1 MSCDGIF
8 SLSPVCVATAAAN
21 LPSSIADSAFSH
33 MAGAFGVTAGNAA
46 SWLWQQLDEATT
58 LDLSSPALLT
68 EIAATTSIAVLLCL
82 GLFTIQVITGTLRRE
97 PGALS
102 RACTGLVISFIGS
115 ALALATTRIGLGAVD
130 SLSAGFVQYTAGT
143 NIAGLGAK
151 LQFVALSN
159 LQSPVTTLLFSVV
172 IIAAVVVVWAAMMI
186 RKMTLLIAAVLA
198 PLAFSGATADITRSW
213 ARKWVE
219 MVCALVASKLL
230 LVIILSIGVAV
241 LDGAGQAGD
250 GAGQAGTQLAAGSL
264 ILMLGG
270 FAPWAS
276 IKMFSFA
283 GESLYAAH
291 AAVGHAQAG
300 GQAAIAAPQK
310 AAALHGQIRSMS
322 AGSAG
327 SSGLAGSST
336 APPRAGSNPPTAA
349 AVQTPRPG
357 APDVGAAP
365 GALPTPAPGAP
376 AAGAAGPGAAGPG
389 AAGAVGATGGAA
401 AATGPAAPAIAAGA
415 AATGAMTAIV
425 HQAGGA
431 TQSATTA
438 GALVGPAPEPPPSP
452 GNQPPPMRG
461 PQP

>member
-8 SLSPVCVATAAAN
+8 SLSPVCVATTAAVG
-21 LPSSIADSAFSH
+21 LPSAIADSAFSH

-46 SWLWQQLDEATT
+46 SWLWQQLDEATA

-68 EIAATTSIAVLLCL
+68 EIAAAGSIAVVLCL
-82 GLFTIQVITGTLRRE
+82 ALFTIQVITGALRRD
-97 PGALS
+97 PGALG
-102 RACTGLVISFIGS
+102 RAFSGLVVSFVGS
-115 ALALATTRIGLGAVD
+115 ALALATTRVGLGAVD

-143 NIAGLGAK
+143 TIAGLGTK

-159 LQSPVTTLLFSVV
+159 IHSPATTLLFSIV

-219 MVCALVASKLL
+219 LVCALVASKLL

-241 LDGAGQAGD
+241 LDGAGQAG
-250 GAGQAGTQLAAGSL
+250 GSAGQASTQLAAGSL

-276 IKMFSFA
+276 IKMFTFA

-310 AAALHGQIRSMS
+310 IAALHGQVRAIT
-322 AGSAG
+322 AGSRAG
-327 SSGLAGSST
+327 YP
-336 APPRAGSNPPTAA
+336 APPRSGRNQPAAA
-349 AVQTPRPG
+349 AVQTSRPG
-357 APDVGAAP
+357 GAAA
-365 GALPTPAPGAP
+365 GTAP
-376 AAGAAGPGAAGPG
+376 AAGPG
-389 AAGAVGATGGAA
+389 AAGAVGAAGSAA
-401 AATGPAAPAIAAGA
+401 AATGPAAPAIAAAAVAAGA
-415 AATGAMTAIV
+415 AKATLE
-425 HQAGGA
+425 QAAEA
-431 TQSATTA
+431 TQSATA
-438 GALVGPAPEPPPSP
+438 PGAPERPATQPSPAPTT
-452 GNQPPPMRG
+452 QPPPVRG
-461 PQP
+461 PRP

>member
-8 SLSPVCVATAAAN
+8 SLSPVCVATAALS

-46 SWLWQQLDEATT
+46 SWLWQQLDEATA
-58 LDLSSPALLT
+58 LDLSSPPILT
-68 EIAATTSIAVLLCL
+68 EIAATASIAVVLCL
-82 GLFTIQVITGTLRRE
+82 ALFTIQVITGTLRRD
-97 PGALS
+97 PGALG
-102 RACTGLVISFIGS
+102 RAFTGLVISFVGS
-115 ALALATTRIGLGAVD
+115 ALALATTRLGLGAVD

-143 NIAGLGAK
+143 NIAGLGSK
-151 LQFVALSN
+151 LQFVALTN
-159 LQSPVTTLLFSVV
+159 IESPVTTFLFSVV

-241 LDGAGQAGD
+241 LDGAGQAG
-250 GAGQAGTQLAAGSL
+250 GGGGQASTQLAAGSL

-276 IKMFSFA
+276 VKMFSFA

-291 AAVGHAQAG
+291 AAVGHAKAG

-310 AAALHGQIRSMS
+310 AAALHRQVRSMS
-322 AGSAG
+322 AGSRA
-327 SSGLAGSST
+327 SSA
-336 APPRAGSNPPTAA
+336 APPRAVGNHPTAA
-349 AVQTPRPG
+349 AVQTSRPS
-357 APDVGAAP
+357 AAS
-365 GALPTPAPGAP
+365 AEAAP
-376 AAGAAGPGAAGPG
+376 AAAPG

-401 AATGPAAPAIAAGA
+401 TAAGSAAPAIAVGA
-415 AATGAMTAIV
+415 AAVGAVKGTV
-425 HQAGGA
+425 QRAGEV
-431 TQSATTA
+431 TQSATA
-438 GALVGPAPEPPPSP
+438 PAEPRPEPPPSP
-452 GNQPPPMRG
+452 GTEAPPTKR

>member
-8 SLSPVCVATAAAN
+8 SLSPVCVATAAVN

-46 SWLWQQLDEATT
+46 SWLWQQLDEATA

-68 EIAATTSIAVLLCL
+68 EIAATASVAVVLCL
-82 GLFTIQVITGTLRRE
+82 ALFTIQVITGTLRRD
-97 PGALS
+97 PGALG
-102 RACTGLVISFIGS
+102 RAFTGLVISFVGS
-115 ALALATTRIGLGAVD
+115 ALALGTTRIGLGAVD

-143 NIAGLGAK
+143 NVAGLGSK

-159 LQSPVTTLLFSVV
+159 IQSPVTTLLFAVV

-219 MVCALVASKLL
+219 LVCALVASKLL

-241 LDGAGQAGD
+241 LDTAGQAG
-250 GAGQAGTQLAAGSL
+250 GGTGQATTQLAAGSL

-291 AAVGHAQAG
+291 AAVGHAKAG

-310 AAALHGQIRSMS
+310 AAALHGQVRAIS
-322 AGSAG
+322 AGSRASHATPPWAG
-327 SSGLAGSST
+327 G
-336 APPRAGSNPPTAA
+336 NQPTAA
-349 AVQTPRPG
+349 AVQTARPG
-357 APDVGAAP
+357 VPGVG
-365 GALPTPAPGAP
+365 TAP
-376 AAGAAGPGAAGPG
+376 AGEPG
-389 AAGAVGATGGAA
+389 AAGAVGATGSAA
-401 AATGPAAPAIAAGA
+401 AATGPAAPAIAVGTAAAGA
-415 AATGAMTAIV
+415 VETTV
-425 HQAGGA
+425 QQAGVA

-438 GALVGPAPEPPPSP
+438 GPPGGPPPEPPPPP
-452 GNQPPPMRG
+452 GTQLPPARG

>member
-8 SLSPVCVATAAAN
+8 SLSPVCVATAALN
-21 LPSSIADSAFSH
+21 LPSSVADSAFSH

-46 SWLWQQLDEATT
+46 SWLWQQLDEATA
-58 LDLSSPALLT
+58 LDLSSPAMLT
-68 EIAATTSIAVLLCL
+68 EIAATASIAVVLCL
-82 GLFTIQVITGTLRRE
+82 ALFIIQIITGTLRRD
-97 PGALS
+97 PGALG
-102 RACTGLVISFIGS
+102 RTFTGLVISFVGS
-115 ALALATTRIGLGAVD
+115 ALALATTRLGLGAVD

-143 NIAGLGAK
+143 NIAGLGSK

-159 LQSPVTTLLFSVV
+159 IESPVTTFLFSVV

-198 PLAFSGATADITRSW
+198 PVAFSGATADITRSW

-241 LDGAGQAGD
+241 LDGAGQAG
-250 GAGQAGTQLAAGSL
+250 GGVRQASTQLAAGSL

-291 AAVGHAQAG
+291 AAVGHAKAG

-310 AAALHGQIRSMS
+310 AAALHGQVRSMS
-322 AGSAG
+322 AGLRASSAA
-327 SSGLAGSST
+327 L
-336 APPRAGSNPPTAA
+336 PRAGGNQPTAA
-349 AVQTPRPG
+349 AVRTSRPIAAG
-357 APDVGAAP
+357 VGAAP
-365 GALPTPAPGAP
+365 P
-376 AAGAAGPGAAGPG
+376 
-389 AAGAVGATGGAA
+389 AGAVGATGGAA
-401 AATGPAAPAIAAGA
+401 AATGPAAPAIAVGA
-415 AATGAMTAIV
+415 AADAVKATV
-425 HQAGGA
+425 QRAGEA

-438 GALVGPAPEPPPSP
+438 GAPAEPSPEPPPSP
-452 GNQPPPMRG
+452 GIQPPPMRG

>member
-8 SLSPVCVATAAAN
+8 SLSPVCVATAVVGA
-21 LPSSIADSAFSH
+21 PSAIADSAFSH
-33 MAGAFGVTAGNAA
+33 MAGAFGVAAGNAA
-46 SWLWQQLDEATT
+46 SWLWQQLDEATA
-58 LDLSSPALLT
+58 LDLSSPALVT
-68 EIAATTSIAVLLCL
+68 EIAATASIAVVLCL
-82 GLFTIQVITGTLRRE
+82 ALFTIQVIIGALRRD
-97 PGALS
+97 PGALG
-102 RACTGLVISFIGS
+102 RALSGLVVSFIGS

-143 NIAGLGAK
+143 NIAGLGTK

-159 LQSPVTTLLFSVV
+159 IQSPVTTLLFSVV

-219 MVCALVASKLL
+219 LVCALVASKLL

-241 LDGAGQAGD
+241 LDGAGQAG
-250 GAGQAGTQLAAGSL
+250 GSAGQATTQLAAGSL

-276 IKMFSFA
+276 IKMFTFA
-283 GESLYAAH
+283 GESLSAAH
-291 AAVGHAQAG
+291 AAVGHAKAG

-310 AAALHGQIRSMS
+310 VAALHGQVRAMS
-322 AGSAG
+322 AGSRA
-327 SSGLAGSST
+327 SYA
-336 APPRAGSNPPTAA
+336 APPRAGGNQPTAA
-349 AVQTPRPG
+349 AVQTSRPG
-357 APDVGAAP
+357 AAGVGTAA
-365 GALPTPAPGAP
+365 
-376 AAGAAGPGAAGPG
+376 AAGPG
-389 AAGAVGATGGAA
+389 AAGAVGATGSAA
-401 AATGPAAPAIAAGA
+401 AATAPAAPAIAVGAATAGA
-415 AATGAMTAIV
+415 AK
-425 HQAGGA
+425 A

-438 GALVGPAPEPPPSP
+438 GAPERPATEPPPSP
-452 GNQPPPMRG
+452 ATQPPPVRG

>member
-8 SLSPVCVATAAAN
+8 SLSPVCVATSALN

-46 SWLWQQLDEATT
+46 SWLWQQLDEATA

-68 EIAATTSIAVLLCL
+68 EIAATASIAVVLCL
-82 GLFTIQVITGTLRRE
+82 ALFTIQVITGTLRRD
-97 PGALS
+97 PGALG
-102 RACTGLVISFIGS
+102 RAFTGLIISFVGS

-143 NIAGLGAK
+143 NIAGLGSK
-151 LQFVALSN
+151 LEFVALSN
-159 LQSPVTTLLFSVV
+159 IQSPVTTLLFSVV

-219 MVCALVASKLL
+219 LVCALVASKLL

-241 LDGAGQAGD
+241 LDGAGQTGG
-250 GAGQAGTQLAAGSL
+250 GAGQATTQLAAGSL

-291 AAVGHAQAG
+291 AAVGHAKAG

-310 AAALHGQIRSMS
+310 AAALHGQVRAMS
-322 AGSAG
+322 AGSRTSA
-327 SSGLAGSST
+327 A
-336 APPRAGSNPPTAA
+336 APPRAGGSQPTAA
-349 AVQTPRPG
+349 AVQTSRPSVAG
-357 APDVGAAP
+357 VG
-365 GALPTPAPGAP
+365 TPP
-376 AAGAAGPGAAGPG
+376 AAGSGIAGPG

-401 AATGPAAPAIAAGA
+401 AATGPAAPAIAVGA
-415 AATGAMTAIV
+415 AAVGAVKATV
-425 HQAGGA
+425 HRAGEA
-431 TQSATTA
+431 TKSATTA
-438 GALVGPAPEPPPSP
+438 GGPERPAAEPSSSAGP
-452 GNQPPPMRG
+452 G
-461 PQP
+461 